1 MNRHSA
7 DNRKSTGTGAKRSPH
22 TIRFLDPEWERIEKF
37 AEARGL
43 APAEYVRF
51 ATLSAMA
58 DNGTSLARLAPIIEQ
73 TFRGTYMVAS
83 KMRYEML
90 DAGQDEKLD
99 ALVADARKVQQKLQD
114 CASE

>member
-1 MNRHSA
+1 MNRNGS
-7 DNRKSTGTGAKRSPH
+7 DNGETTGTAAKRSPR

-58 DNGTSLARLAPIIEQ
+58 ENGASIARLAPLIER
-73 TFRGTYMVAS
+73 TFRGTHMLASRMRDELLHAGEKEELDAMVAN
-83 KMRYEML
+83 
-90 DAGQDEKLD
+90 
-99 ALVADARKVQQKLQD
+99 ARKAQKKAQVG
-114 CASE
+114 ASE